1 MITSRRTPSVATW
14 RPWSS
19 AFSEESIHVKNMCEG
34 TASGVNVLIET
45 PRCVQNPSR
54 SAFITVFF
62 VVSVQQSC
70 SLPDIPKPQSA
81 AITTSFGFACSFDLG
96 KARVYS
102 TSERCSSSYYSSCGC
117 DYCCCCCSCCCCCCS
132 RHGSDG
138 RAVSWS
144 FLTGLGPQPFF
155 ARGPYQALS
164 PNIKGWSHFA
174 PCAPF
179 AERLNCRVPIPGPQ
193 PLSKT

>member
-1 MITSRRTPSVATW
+1 MHGTYVYIHMCNSMVVDVVVVVVVAAT
-14 RPWSS
+14 
-19 AFSEESIHVKNMCEG
+19 
-34 TASGVNVLIET
+34 
-45 PRCVQNPSR
+45 VQ
-54 SAFITVFF
+54 TVA
-62 VVSVQQSC
+62 Q
-70 SLPDIPKPQSA
+70 
-81 AITTSFGFACSFDLG
+81 
-96 KARVYS
+96 
-102 TSERCSSSYYSSCGC
+102 
-117 DYCCCCCSCCCCCCS
+117 
-132 RHGSDG
+132 
-138 RAVSWS
+138 VSWS